1 MEKTKE
7 AEEANQFKS
16 EFLANMSHELRT
28 PLNVIIGFSQLMMDG
43 VPGKINAEQKQC
55 LNDVLDSSQH
65 LLDLINEV
73 LDLSRIE
80 SGKMALRLKNVAL
93 TEVIQ
98 SLSRTMR
105 PILAPRKQSLDV
117 EIEEGLPPVYA
128 DEARLGQVLLNL
140 VHNAAKFTPDEGK
153 LKIEAVGEGDWCRV
167 SVIDN
172 GVGIKEE
179 DKERIFEPFCQL
191 GNPLTEERN
200 GVGLGLTLVK
210 QIVERYGGRI
220 WVESEYGKG
229 SRFTFTVPLATDG

>member
-1 MEKTKE
+1 
-7 AEEANQFKS
+7 
-16 EFLANMSHELRT
+16 
-28 PLNVIIGFSQLMMDG
+28 MMDG
-43 VPGKINAEQKQC
+43 VPGRINAEQKQC
-55 LNDVLDSSQH
+55 LNDVLDGSQH

-73 LDLSRIE
+73 LDLSKIE

-105 PILAPRKQSLDV
+105 PILTPRKQSLDV

-153 LKIEAVGEGDWCRV
+153 LKIEAVSEGDWCRV

-172 GVGIKEE
+172 GIGIKEE

-191 GNPLTEERN
+191 RNPLTKQRN

-210 QIVERYGGRI
+210 QIVERYGGQV

-229 SRFTFTVPLATDG
+229 SRFTLTVPLATDG